1 MSPQETQQ
9 IINLAKQV
17 GGKAWQ
23 ALVQQQI
30 AIGINQLVWAGF
42 LFIILV
48 AATVIVIKC
57 GRFLFLSEMPK
68 EGPELRDYE
77 ERQSDA
83 FVVGII
89 AAIVGVI
96 LLFVTFGLT
105 LDGISH
111 LMFPQAYAINAL
123 LPN

>member
-1 MSPQETQQ
+1 MNPQQTQE

-48 AATVIVIKC
+48 VATVVAIKC
-57 GRFLFLSEMPK
+57 GVFAFRSER
-68 EGPELRDYE
+68 PE
-77 ERQSDA
+77 DA
-83 FVVGII
+83 SEAQEHEDRLTAAIVAGII

-105 LDGISH
+105 LAGISH
-111 LMFPQAYAINAL
+111 LMFPQAYAIQAL
-123 LPN
+123 LGN